1 MRGST
6 MNREQLRQEK
16 QLECEARIA
25 QMYQYLPML
34 EQIDQSIG
42 QKNVQMIRSGVL
54 HKNKTEQRELQ
65 QEIEQLMHKRH
76 QLLLDHGL
84 DESIYKPK
92 WNCSI
97 CEDRG
102 YKADGTLCSCY
113 QQERIQDAFVHSG
126 MSTAMQQFTFDTF
139 LLEGYI
145 KLAATNEKTE
155 DGEHK
160 RDSVPDDIASKV
172 NWCKQ
177 FAKEIVQGTC
187 KESLFLRGDI
197 GRGKTHLSSAIAN
210 EVLAGGKTVIYKR
223 ATDLFDLIRQYKYN
237 ESTEKWNE
245 VFDQLVNCDLL
256 VIDDLGAERTT
267 DFVNEQLV
275 LLIEERN
282 YRNKPWIINSNLSI
296 NQIQDRYTTRVS
308 DRILDRAVFY
318 TLERE
323 NSYRA
328 EIAANRMRQL

>member
-1 MRGST
+1 

-25 QMYQYLPML
+25 QLYQYLPML

-54 HKNKTEQRELQ
+54 HKNKTEQQVLQ
-65 QEIEQLMHKRH
+65 QEIEQLMYKRH
-76 QLLLDHGL
+76 QLLLEHGL

-92 WNCSI
+92 WNCPI

-102 YKADGTLCSCY
+102 YKADGSLCSCY
-113 QQERIQDAFVHSG
+113 QQEHMQDIFVHSG

-139 LLEGYI
+139 SQEGYI
-145 KLAATNEKTE
+145 KLIATNEKTE
-155 DGEHK
+155 NGENK

-177 FAKEIVQGTC
+177 FAKEIVQGNC
-187 KESLFLRGDI
+187 KDSLFLRGDV

-223 ATDLFDLIRQYKYN
+223 AADLFDLIRQYKYN

-245 VFDQLVNCDLL
+245 IFDQLVNCDLL

-267 DFVNEQLV
+267 DFVIEQLV
-275 LLIEERN
+275 LLLEERN
-282 YRNKPWIINSNLSI
+282 YRKKPWIINSNLKLS
-296 NQIQDRYTTRVS
+296 QIQDTYNTRVS
-308 DRILDRAVFY
+308 DRILERAMVVS
-318 TLERE
+318 LERQE
-323 NSYRA
+323 SYRKEQA
-328 EIAANRMRQL
+328 RQRKQEL